1 MLVIRFFNFSAR
13 FTFQRTCLPA
23 RLTDM
28 KRLPIRELTP
38 VGSLSR
44 LNVVGMTEC
53 ALQPVRQGS
62 LFRFCVCFDSAHE
75 HEVYWVC
82 IIRHKNVTIRNIMGG
97 NT

>member
-1 MLVIRFFNFSAR
+1 
-13 FTFQRTCLPA
+13 
-23 RLTDM
+23 
-28 KRLPIRELTP
+28 
-38 VGSLSR
+38 
-44 LNVVGMTEC
+44 MTEC
-53 ALQPVRQGS
+53 ALQPVRQGSLSVRQGS

>member
-38 VGSLSR
+38 VGSLSCLNICGHDGMCPAAGAAGQSVGATGQSVSVLR
-44 LNVVGMTEC
+44 L
-53 ALQPVRQGS
+53 
-62 LFRFCVCFDSAHE
+62 F
-75 HEVYWVC
+75 
-82 IIRHKNVTIRNIMGG
+82 
-97 NT
+97 